1 MDYQDLRRTILGVPQ
16 LADWPEIAERFK
28 PDEGLP
34 SQDWRLPVA
43 ACQAVGGAEAA
54 CLAAGGA
61 VTCLQMSILI
71 IDDLL
76 DEDPRGAHH
85 EIGVGAAANIA
96 AALESAAVEVICRS
110 GVDASIVAAAAHVL
124 SETALQTALGQ
135 RMDVLNRGGE
145 ADYWAVIR
153 AKSSP
158 FYRACFELGAI
169 MGQAEASIVAAMAE
183 VGVLVGESV
192 QLHDDLLD
200 ALEVP
205 AQPDWKRPEN
215 NLLTL
220 YALTTEYPEKDRFL
234 HLLERVDDDESL
246 REAQRILVRSG
257 AVSYCAYELLRR
269 HKSCADQVEAMGL
282 ANPAPMKEFLKSHF
296 QPLLVLFAKSGA
308 TGIESF
314 LQGIA

>member
-96 AALESAAVEVICRS
+96 AALESAAVEIICRS

-145 ADYWAVIR
+145 D
-153 AKSSP
+153 
-158 FYRACFELGAI
+158 G
-169 MGQAEASIVAAMAE
+169 
-183 VGVLVGESV
+183 
-192 QLHDDLLD
+192 LLD
-200 ALEVP
+200 SHPCQE
-205 AQPDWKRPEN
+205 
-215 NLLTL
+215 LTL
-220 YALTTEYPEKDRFL
+220 LQGMFRAGCNHGPGRC
-234 HLLERVDDDESL
+234 LLPSR
-246 REAQRILVRSG
+246 
-257 AVSYCAYELLRR
+257 
-269 HKSCADQVEAMGL
+269 
-282 ANPAPMKEFLKSHF
+282 PWP
-296 QPLLVLFAKSGA
+296 KSGCSLA
-308 TGIESF
+308 RVSNFTMISWTRWRCRLSPTGSALRTIC
-314 LQGIA
+314 